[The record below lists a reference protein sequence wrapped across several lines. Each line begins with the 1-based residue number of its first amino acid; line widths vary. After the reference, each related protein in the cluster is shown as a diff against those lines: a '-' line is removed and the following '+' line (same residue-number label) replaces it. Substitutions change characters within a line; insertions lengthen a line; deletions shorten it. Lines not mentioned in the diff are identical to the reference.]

1 MLVSHETKGRNDS
14 RWILDSGCSNHLSG
28 NKDAF
33 LELDESFR
41 SSIKLGDDHTIPV
54 LGKGRIAIKLNNG
67 SSNYIPEMYYA
78 PSICQNC

>member
-14 RWILDSGCSNHLSG
+14 RWLLDSGSSNHLSG

-33 LELDESFR
+33 SELDESLC

-54 LGKGRIAIKLNNG
+54 LGKGGLPLN
-67 SSNYIPEMYYA
+67 
-78 PSICQNC
+78 